1 MSRCEK
7 LIEFKSFF
15 CIIIE
20 MSDVDGPT
28 FPEATVPTE
37 NGESDNELA
46 QSGNELEQSD
56 NELGQSDDELD
67 ESDSEL
73 DESEPEDIELE
84 PSPDEER
91 GAATMKDPERGRRAS
106 KGDVESD
113 IESDVESDT
122 ESGDES
128 DDEEY
133 LRKFDSL
140 VRDRF
145 IERVHPQALT
155 HNYEEVTALAAVTRD
170 ARGQV
175 IDALHRTTPV
185 LTKYERTR
193 VLGQRAAQIN
203 AGAKPLIE
211 VPPGTLQGY
220 LIAELELEAKKIP
233 FILRRPLP
241 NGGSEYWR
249 VSDLELI

>member
-1 MSRCEK
+1 MD
-7 LIEFKSFF
+7 
-15 CIIIE
+15 
-20 MSDVDGPT
+20 DVDGPT
-28 FPEATVPTE
+28 FPETAVSTE
-37 NGESDNELA
+37 NGESDNEPDR
-46 QSGNELEQSD
+46 SDNEPDRSDDELDQSD
-56 NELGQSDDELD
+56 NELDQ
-67 ESDSEL
+67 SDSEL

-91 GAATMKDPERGRRAS
+91 GAAPMKDPERGRRAS

-113 IESDVESDT
+113 IGSDVESDT

-128 DDEEY
+128 DEEY

-140 VRDRF
+140 VRERF

-193 VLGQRAAQIN
+193 VLGQRAAQVN
-203 AGAKPLIE
+203 AGAKPLIK
-211 VPPGTLQGY
+211 VPPGILQGY
-220 LIAELELEAKKIP
+220 LIAELELEARKIP